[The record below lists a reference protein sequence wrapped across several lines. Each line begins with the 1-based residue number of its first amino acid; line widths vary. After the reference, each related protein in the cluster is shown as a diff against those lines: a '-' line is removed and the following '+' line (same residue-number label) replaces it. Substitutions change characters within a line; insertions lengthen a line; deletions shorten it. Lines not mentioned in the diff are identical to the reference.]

1 MKQEYYICFQIQQG
15 GRYIGGLQIFPEQL
29 LIDDEWLLMNDYWWL
44 IKGQRETGALILCF
58 LYKDTGC

>member
-29 LIDDEWLLMNDYWWL
+29 LIDDEWLLMVL
-44 IKGQRETGALILCF
+44 VVA
-58 LYKDTGC
+58 